1 MAAPVSCRKRRS
13 NLSPG
18 ADHCRRLSTVGEEIK
33 SQKDPV
39 AVTSAENDSS
49 RVDQAETHAEE
60 KQEQKCDSAVP
71 SAKVLI
77 TPAADVSMSDHSEDL
92 DDMIAELESEGKLP
106 GLS

>member
-1 MAAPVSCRKRRS
+1 LGRRS
-13 NLSPG
+13 S
-18 ADHCRRLSTVGEEIK
+18 HRRIPSVQDANGTTDGGEIEK
-33 SQKDPV
+33 KEEELRT
-39 AVTSAENDSS
+39 AVTSAENDST

-77 TPAADVSMSDHSEDL
+77 TPAADVLMSDHSEDL